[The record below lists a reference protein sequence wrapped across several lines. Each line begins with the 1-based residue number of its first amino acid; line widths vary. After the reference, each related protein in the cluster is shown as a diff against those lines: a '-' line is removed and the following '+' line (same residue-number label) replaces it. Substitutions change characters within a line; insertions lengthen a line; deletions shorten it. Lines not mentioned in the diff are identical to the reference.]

1 MSIRTRLTAGVAILL
16 VAIFA
21 VMGVVMAQTTRSTL
35 TDQVDAD
42 VREQSARLTS
52 PVDNKGQ
59 QPDGGHD
66 QQDSAPAQQST
77 VTPEPQP

>member
-42 VREQSARLTS
+42 VREQSTRRPVRSTARASNRTAATA
-52 PVDNKGQ
+52 NR
-59 QPDGGHD
+59 
-66 QQDSAPAQQST
+66 T
-77 VTPEPQP
+77 VPRPSSRT